1 MAISSARTIRLGI
14 FRIPCIA
21 FRTRSE
27 TEREIER
34 KRERGK
40 QYQNVLNKYTHLPL
54 SLSLSVPLSCSL
66 SLSIFPLYLR
76 FLRPVYDVSLL
87 MLWPNRMAPNILSA
101 LRLVIA
107 ATAQLWG
114 ISRLVLPSPS
124 SSPFLLCVHLSTN
137 CILVAINVP
146 ALALFYPSSL
156 CACIDI

>member
-1 MAISSARTIRLGI
+1 
-14 FRIPCIA
+14 
-21 FRTRSE
+21 
-27 TEREIER
+27 
-34 KRERGK
+34 
-40 QYQNVLNKYTHLPL
+40 
-54 SLSLSVPLSCSL
+54 
-66 SLSIFPLYLR
+66 
-76 FLRPVYDVSLL
+76 

-156 CACIDI
+156 RVLTFDCATDGHEEAHKIFVYWQCLAARMID